1 MGMFRTRTKNRARR
15 VGRRPMRNNVLAPTV
30 LFAALFVGCVSAKLP
45 PVTDEAKARAAE
57 SAAKGAWT
65 DKLGAYQ
72 LCRAQDR
79 SAEAYRSR
87 LKAAGKDIP
96 PIVAT
101 APCSDPGPYAPP
113 ITPVT
118 SKPLE
123 AAGAHSPAGTATTPP
138 STNTPAAENS
148 GKK

>member
-1 MGMFRTRTKNRARR
+1 MVWTSVKTRTRG
-15 VGRRPMRNNVLAPTV
+15 VGGRPMRNNVLCPTL

-45 PVTDEAKARAAE
+45 PVPNEAKARAAE

-65 DKLGAYQ
+65 DKVGAYQ

-79 SAEAYRSR
+79 VAEAYRSS
-87 LKAAGKDIP
+87 LKATGKAILP
-96 PIVAT
+96 AVAT
-101 APCSDPGPYAPP
+101 TPCTDPGPYVPQV
-113 ITPVT
+113 TPVS

-123 AAGAHSPAGTATTPP
+123 AAGAHSPAGTATSPP
-138 STNTPAAENS
+138 STNSPAAENS